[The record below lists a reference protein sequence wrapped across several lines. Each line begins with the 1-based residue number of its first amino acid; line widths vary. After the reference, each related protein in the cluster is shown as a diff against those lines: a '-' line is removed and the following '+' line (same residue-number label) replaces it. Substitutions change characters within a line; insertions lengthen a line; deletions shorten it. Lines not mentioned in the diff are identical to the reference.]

1 MVTLCFLKKKR
12 FTISRSSDDPPGK
25 VKSTYIAG
33 IVFTP
38 ETPGKYHISI
48 TGAEFPTDLEIRS
61 GKINPEKSSYLV
73 PSMFI
78 SFAIGFLASMLGSK
92 KRSKIQFLIAL
103 PISLIMTIIII
114 FII

>member
-25 VKSTYIAG
+25 VKSTYSAG